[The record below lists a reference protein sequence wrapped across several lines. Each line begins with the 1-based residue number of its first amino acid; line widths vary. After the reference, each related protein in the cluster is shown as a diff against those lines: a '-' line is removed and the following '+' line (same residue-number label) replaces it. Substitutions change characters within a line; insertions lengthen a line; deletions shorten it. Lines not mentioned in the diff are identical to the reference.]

1 MDNSYS
7 LSSEDKQTW
16 KDLFGPGSL
25 REDLRQS
32 TVDRIVERVIPLL
45 TLKSLRVG
53 KLIPFLEKRN
63 VIAPDSLANLK
74 MDTKQVDSICDLIS
88 ANQTPHTLFCL
99 YASLSESG
107 KEVPIHDQ
115 LACDIRDIIQSEC
128 VEDDSVGGLQE
139 RGAVRSQSSAQAT
152 WSPNN
157 TQEMSE
163 QRSGV
168 FCVLSAEAT
177 RTPNPTGDQGSSNST
192 GDTNASREHHLADG
206 IPTPLPSCKG
216 SHPRQFVSREFQSE
230 CVVDDSVGGLQERGA
245 VRSQSSA
252 QATRSPNNTQ
262 EMAVQSEC
270 VEDDSVGGLQE
281 RGAVRSQSSAQA
293 TWSPNNTQEMSEQK
307 SGVFCVLPAEA
318 TRTPNPTGDQGS
330 SNSTGD
336 TNASRE
342 HHLADGI
349 PTPLPSCK
357 GSHPR
362 QFVPGSVRP
371 EDKQT
376 VQSECV
382 EDDSVGR
389 LQERGAVRSQ
399 SSAQATRSP
408 NNTQEMAEQKSGV
421 FCVLPAEATRTPN
434 PTGDQ
439 GSSNSTGDTN
449 ASREHHLADG
459 ILTPLT
465 SCKGS
470 HPRQFVLGSVRPALS
485 LSSPDS
491 TSSGSLKNSLSSV
504 MENAVPLSQANDFGT
519 SISQN
524 DLIAPSSATSPPIEL
539 CDRNLLAEF
548 NNPNESDVFALLV
561 QTGASVNLPT
571 NHERSYFLHLAIGGV
586 MFDKVQVLL
595 QYGADTNVA
604 REDGRTP
611 LHLACEQQLIELVRL
626 LVEHGANVNAVDNCG
641 MTCLHLMNTLEEPDI
656 VNYLIQQG
664 AQLHVDVPTKD
675 GFNTPLTIATGLLK
689 ETAKRTVSLLLQA
702 GASANGHPQSAVRPL
717 VAAASRGHVD
727 TVELLLSAG
736 ANVNLAN
743 KDGTTALMAAVLDN
757 HQNIVQLLLDKG
769 ADLSSVRSGPYSVSG
784 NITSMSST
792 ALSDAAYLGNL
803 PLVKLLKEKGA
814 KLTAGSQEEKAPI
827 VFAAMGGDVQV
838 VDYIVTNGEIPENEL
853 LEAFE
858 AALKHR
864 HDNCAVVLLNSS
876 KGKDKMREAAMQHCT
891 GERLEKMFKSI
902 GAGAVQ
908 GPSSSSQMSGP
919 DSHLF
924 QAVQALPPARRQPAR
939 SRSMYRSGDD
949 DHHLMSEGLG
959 QEAHKLIEILHEF
972 AQVCLQA
979 ALNNRSCDW
988 LIDHAKRCHHSQL
1001 VDFFTSYYTH
1011 GATSVGQAS
1020 SRVGQAY
1027 MTQCDR
1033 TSLLMMLS
1041 WKLNR
1046 HDKKMSTASIRY
1058 GNCRILDQIDPS
1070 KFVADFFHGEPSVL
1084 TFLIQRNII
1093 SKARVQE
1100 VLNDMG
1106 RNSVDFFTELME
1118 AFHHI
1123 PGTDHL
1129 PYDGDLVANHLFD
1142 GTIVIGK
1149 YYKPSSELFSTDSS
1163 ERQSTMPT
1171 TGGHRLGGSAPPANM
1186 RDLYSQQTSQH
1197 SSQQARQ
1204 QIPSPGLGLSL
1215 DPNEH
1220 QMAIK
1225 WWLGLNTSPGS
1236 PPCALCP
1243 EHPLDPLSHHAV
1255 TCKRGGD
1262 AISRH
1267 NKLRDVVLQTYHRAC
1282 ISAKAEAGSG
1292 LGHELWNTR
1301 PADILASNWLCG
1313 KPAAFDLTVV
1323 SPLNP
1328 TFISEAGRTAGSAAV
1343 AAELWKHSA
1352 NDAKCSELGWTCIPL
1367 VAESY
1372 GAWGSEAVLAF
1383 SRLASYLATR
1393 TNSPKSKP
1401 PSGESGSRA
1410 PAGSSISSTP
1420 LHYGSGAMQALPGM
1434 GQSTVSSG
1442 SSPSSS
1448 CNENVKNNL
1457 LCNKIGPH
1465 NQMARSQ
1472 PQLLES
1478 GHHYIS
1484 VADTVALSST
1494 ERMNASVSQSTP
1506 PVVESPSSTTAVV
1519 LPPGIQQFH
1528 QQTSGLKPQSEL
1540 LSCAQAQTSELL
1552 PRPLRNEALSQ
1563 TQTPSNE
1570 ILSQTQSP
1578 ENELL
1583 SLTPS
1588 ESLPQTQPPRNGS
1601 ERTVS
1606 TGDEGTPEV
1615 IQSGTVPSEH
1625 AAASPKPKHPSVTA
1639 AWDKPFHSADGRQ
1652 KQDRTKASPLLTAT
1666 RAKDEI
1672 SRVGKNVSKPAVT
1685 APGPSS
1691 HRVLQ
1696 ASNAPSAFHR
1706 PLKPKG
1712 TPVAATLETKPR
1724 GKIKSPAKTTAI
1736 AEEHANDGGEEKAEE
1751 VGRDNARDK
1760 KMENSINGHRSGI
1773 ENAEENKS
1781 EVSTDF
1787 VCQNQVGLGTG
1798 RAAFPGGISTEQ
1810 SRSFVVHIDIPDGT
1824 SGSAHMDEL
1833 SARFE
1838 AARTQCMCT
1847 HAHVTL
1853 KYEST
1858 RDGPGQLPD
1867 STFMAP
1873 LSQCH
1878 MLICALCTYMK
1889 CSSVL
1894 VSANFFVF

>member
-16 KDLFGPGSL
+16 KYLFGPGSL
-25 REDLRQS
+25 REDPRQS

-152 WSPNN
+152 
-157 TQEMSE
+157 
-163 QRSGV
+163 R
-168 FCVLSAEAT
+168 
-177 RTPNPTGDQGSSNST
+177 
-192 GDTNASREHHLADG
+192 
-206 IPTPLPSCKG
+206 
-216 SHPRQFVSREFQSE
+216 
-230 CVVDDSVGGLQERGA
+230 
-245 VRSQSSA
+245 
-252 QATRSPNNTQ
+252 
-262 EMAVQSEC
+262 
-270 VEDDSVGGLQE
+270 
-281 RGAVRSQSSAQA
+281 
-293 TWSPNNTQEMSEQK
+293 SPNNTQEMSEQK

-318 TRTPNPTGDQGS
+318 TRTPNPTGNQGS

-389 LQERGAVRSQ
+389 LQERGAVRSLSSAQ
-399 SSAQATRSP
+399 ATRSPNNTQEMAVQSECVEDDSVGGLQERGAVRSQSSAQATRSPNNTQEMSEQRSGVFCVLSAEATRTPNPTGDKGSSNSTGDTNASREHHLADGIPTPLPSCKGSHPRQFVPGSVRPEDKQTVQSECVEDDSVGRLQERGAVRSLSSAQATRSP

-858 AALKHR
+858 AVLKHR

-876 KGKDKMREAAMQHCT
+876 KGKDKMREAATQHCT

-919 DSHLF
+919 DSHLPSLMDAPRRAILPGMAPSVIGIDDLF

-1011 GATSVGQAS
+1011 GATSVDPVLQISKDFSYLHAGH
-1020 SRVGQAY
+1020 
-1027 MTQCDR
+1027 TPI
-1033 TSLLMMLS
+1033 T
-1041 WKLNR
+1041 R

-1204 QIPSPGLGLSL
+1204 QSSQQTNQQSSQQASQQTSQQASQRSSQQASQQIRQLTSQQTNQQASQQASNLTRQQGDQFSAQQPPPQEITQNQPLQSQSQSNSVPKLQQQLSNSLKESSVADKARLLSVSSLHASACLSVVPSPGLGLSL

-1393 TNSPKSKP
+1393 TNSPKSKVVC
-1401 PSGESGSRA
+1401 SLYGRLNLTLVRA
-1410 PAGSSISSTP
+1410 
-1420 LHYGSGAMQALPGM
+1420 
-1434 GQSTVSSG
+1434 
-1442 SSPSSS
+1442 
-1448 CNENVKNNL
+1448 
-1457 LCNKIGPH
+1457 
-1465 NQMARSQ
+1465 
-1472 PQLLES
+1472 
-1478 GHHYIS
+1478 
-1484 VADTVALSST
+1484 
-1494 ERMNASVSQSTP
+1494 
-1506 PVVESPSSTTAVV
+1506 
-1519 LPPGIQQFH
+1519 
-1528 QQTSGLKPQSEL
+1528 
-1540 LSCAQAQTSELL
+1540 
-1552 PRPLRNEALSQ
+1552 
-1563 TQTPSNE
+1563 
-1570 ILSQTQSP
+1570 
-1578 ENELL
+1578 
-1583 SLTPS
+1583 
-1588 ESLPQTQPPRNGS
+1588 
-1601 ERTVS
+1601 
-1606 TGDEGTPEV
+1606 
-1615 IQSGTVPSEH
+1615 
-1625 AAASPKPKHPSVTA
+1625 
-1639 AWDKPFHSADGRQ
+1639 
-1652 KQDRTKASPLLTAT
+1652 
-1666 RAKDEI
+1666 
-1672 SRVGKNVSKPAVT
+1672 
-1685 APGPSS
+1685 
-1691 HRVLQ
+1691 
-1696 ASNAPSAFHR
+1696 
-1706 PLKPKG
+1706 
-1712 TPVAATLETKPR
+1712 
-1724 GKIKSPAKTTAI
+1724 
-1736 AEEHANDGGEEKAEE
+1736 
-1751 VGRDNARDK
+1751 NAR
-1760 KMENSINGHRSGI
+1760 
-1773 ENAEENKS
+1773 
-1781 EVSTDF
+1781 
-1787 VCQNQVGLGTG
+1787 
-1798 RAAFPGGISTEQ
+1798 
-1810 SRSFVVHIDIPDGT
+1810 
-1824 SGSAHMDEL
+1824 
-1833 SARFE
+1833 
-1838 AARTQCMCT
+1838 
-1847 HAHVTL
+1847 
-1853 KYEST
+1853 
-1858 RDGPGQLPD
+1858 
-1867 STFMAP
+1867 
-1873 LSQCH
+1873 
-1878 MLICALCTYMK
+1878 AL
-1889 CSSVL
+1889 L
-1894 VSANFFVF
+1894 L